1 MNSWTLQGQFI
12 DFNGLTATSD
22 GTAATLVN
30 PTSGVAWKL
39 AAVNVAANFV
49 FAAGADDAVAIV
61 NGPTTSNHCWTA
73 VAARPDAV
81 DAKRAAIA
89 GYVGSITTCLKHAI
103 DGYSFWGATVIARVG
118 KDWAEGNFTAT
129 DAALAVSETG
139 TET

>member
-1 MNSWTLQGQFI
+1 LNSWTLQGQFI
-12 DFNGLTATSD
+12 DYNGVTATA
-22 GTAATLVN
+22 GALTN
-30 PTSGVAWKL
+30 PTSGNAWKL
-39 AAVNVAANFV
+39 GAVNVADNLI
-49 FAAGADDAVAIV
+49 FAATVSDSVAIV

-73 VAARPDAV
+73 VAARPDAI
-81 DAKRAAIA
+81 ATKRAAIA

-118 KDWAEGNFTAT
+118 EDWAEGNFAAA